1 MKTAALAFGFASFA
15 LATAASASPIPYPNP
30 GTPAPTL
37 YITATATGD
46 VQATL
51 YSALGL
57 DDDRIG
63 LLDLTT
69 GYDSG
74 FVVYTHQAPLGT
86 LYNFG
91 HVNAGDQLEFYLKNN
106 NPVDAAQTFYS
117 DPTLSTDGY
126 NHVYEYATGQPDAT
140 GQLANVTYLGFQ
152 DIPEGFAFSGDSF
165 NASALE
171 ATNLTLSSTPP
182 MTPTPEPGTLSLLG
196 TGVLGIAGLVR
207 RRFKA

>member
-1 MKTAALAFGFASFA
+1 MKTAALVLGFVFAS
-15 LATAASASPIPYPNP
+15 AAAVSAQVPYPNP
-30 GTPAPTL
+30 GTPAPTQ
-37 YITATATGD
+37 YITATNTGD
-46 VQATL
+46 VLATL
-51 YSALGL
+51 FSAFGL

-63 LLDLTT
+63 LIDLTT

-74 FVVYTHQAPLGT
+74 YIVHTHQAPLGT

-117 DPTLSTDGY
+117 DPALSTDGY
-126 NHVYEYATGQPDAT
+126 NHVYEYRLGEPDAT
-140 GQLANVTYLGFQ
+140 GQIADATFLGFQ

-171 ATNLTLSSTPP
+171 ASNLTLSSVAPA
-182 MTPTPEPGTLSLLG
+182 PEPGTLTLLG
-196 TGVLGIAGLVR
+196 TGVLGIAGMIR
-207 RRFKA
+207 RHLSA